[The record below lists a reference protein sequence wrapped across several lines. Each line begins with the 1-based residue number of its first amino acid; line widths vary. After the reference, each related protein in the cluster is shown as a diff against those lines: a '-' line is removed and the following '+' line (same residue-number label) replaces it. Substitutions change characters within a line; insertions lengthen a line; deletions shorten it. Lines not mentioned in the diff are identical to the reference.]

1 MAIQRK
7 TLIIWSGAFIVA
19 VSTAM
24 VYRWS
29 DRSWSY
35 PIAQRPSALVAK
47 AAPSNNETPV
57 NNTVPAVAS
66 ATGKTV
72 GSMNY
77 RKTFAESND
86 YWAYA
91 KKILPAAKAGDP
103 DAQFYLSRLLERC
116 EEGNRMYFQKLGKAL
131 TLDEGLQFAVQRHLP
146 IEVAQ
151 AVFDKCHELQERDRQ
166 ELGSSNDW
174 LAKAT
179 AAGQPLAEA
188 VTASKIFSQEL
199 MQNFARA
206 EGVPETNT
214 TTPPDS
220 VADPRAL
227 LRAAVESG
235 DPEVFFEIGEM
246 QSMLDPAGID
256 SGTKR
261 LAWWLIACERG
272 LDCST
277 NAEWV
282 KNTCVSDP
290 QCASISSPTDI
301 VQMLAGEHWPDVQ
314 QHALN
319 ISEKL
324 DAGQL
329 DDLGIGS

>member
-1 MAIQRK
+1 LAIQRK
-7 TLIIWSGAFIVA
+7 KLIIWSGAFIVV

-29 DRSWSY
+29 DGSSSY
-35 PIAQRPSALVAK
+35 QIAQRPSALVAK
-47 AAPSNNETPV
+47 AAPSNSETPV
-57 NNTVPAVAS
+57 NNTVPAAAS
-66 ATGKTV
+66 ATGKKV

-91 KKILPAAKAGDP
+91 KKILPAARAGDP

-116 EEGNRMYFQKLGKAL
+116 EEGNRMYFQKRGKAL

-146 IEVAQ
+146 MEMAQ
-151 AVFDKCHELQERDRQ
+151 AVFDKCHEFQDHDLSD
-166 ELGSSNDW
+166 LGSAGDW

-188 VTASKIFSQEL
+188 TTASKIFTQEL

-206 EGVPETNT
+206 RGVPEINT
-214 TTPPDS
+214 QPES
-220 VADPRAL
+220 GADPRAL
-227 LRAAVESG
+227 LRAAVASG
-235 DPEVFFEIGEM
+235 DPEVLFEIGDM

-256 SGTKR
+256 NGTKR
-261 LAWWLIACERG
+261 LAWWLVACERG

-282 KNTCVSDP
+282 KNTCAMDP
-290 QCASISSPTDI
+290 QCASVGGPTDI
-301 VQMLAGEHWPDVQ
+301 VQMLAGENWPNVQ
-314 QHALN
+314 QYALD

-329 DDLGIGS
+329 EDLGIGS